1 MKRIAIATASAAA
14 LATGVAVLVAAPA
27 IADGPEKHSSGR
39 IGGGW
44 FEISAEKERNGFDL
58 DADLDNVA
66 AGSTWKLV
74 VRHDGQ
80 RISRQVLREYM
91 AVVSRP
97 QSFSTPLGSTT
108 LIERM
113 KQFEASFHVADDTA
127 SVTSKLLEL
136 LQAHTVQGKQIHDA
150 NIAATML
157 AYGVTCLLTANVKDF
172 RRFESRISIQPLT
185 SPEQ

>member
-1 MKRIAIATASAAA
+1 MATTGAEPLFIDTNILVYATVAGAPWHVEARAALRSAAEQNR
-14 LATGVAVLVAAPA
+14 PQ
-27 IADGPEKHSSGR
+27 
-39 IGGGW
+39 W
-44 FEISAEKERNGFDL
+44 
-58 DADLDNVA
+58 
-66 AGSTWKLV
+66 
-74 VRHDGQ
+74 
-80 RISRQVLREYM
+80 ISRQVLREYM